1 MTLSENIEENI
12 EEHIIFNT
20 KRPRGRPI
28 NPDRHL
34 PDGSYNEECLD
45 PEYAKHIIINHSVL
59 IILALF
65 VEKN

>member
-1 MTLSENIEENI
+1 MTQSFLNDSEED
-12 EEHIIFNT
+12 IIFNT

-34 PDGSYNEECLD
+34 PDGSYNKRCLD
-45 PEYAKHIIINHSVL
+45 PEYGKNIIIKHTVS

-65 VEKN
+65 VGKN